1 MKFGVSDMYRVAPL
15 HSDFVA
21 AGHQPYVFNAAAAG
35 LCSEEEFTTMAYV
48 VLTRRQGLL
57 LALPMDALS
66 GQVLAGGTA
75 DLVGP
80 HLNVQVPAS
89 LLAEDSPLM
98 EPVPI

>member
-1 MKFGVSDMYRVAPL
+1 MYRVAPL

-57 LALPMDALS
+57 LVYPWTHCRAKFWQV
-66 GQVLAGGTA
+66 GQ
-75 DLVGP
+75 
-80 HLNVQVPAS
+80 Q
-89 LLAEDSPLM
+89 
-98 EPVPI
+98 I